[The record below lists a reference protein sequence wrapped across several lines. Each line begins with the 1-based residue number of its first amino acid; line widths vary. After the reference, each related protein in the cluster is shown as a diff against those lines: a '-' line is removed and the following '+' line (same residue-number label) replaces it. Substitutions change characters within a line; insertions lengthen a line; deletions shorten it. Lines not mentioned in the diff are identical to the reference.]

1 MNLSGHEQV
10 GEFRIFPDE
19 GGWIRATRLD
29 LQVLR
34 PGKIESGA
42 RHASS
47 EAPAFERLRHFGVV
61 NDELAGGAAV
71 IDQTEDIADAQL
83 EALLRDIVKDI

>member
-1 MNLSGHEQV
+1 
-10 GEFRIFPDE
+10 
-19 GGWIRATRLD
+19 
-29 LQVLR
+29 
-34 PGKIESGA
+34 
-42 RHASS
+42 
-47 EAPAFERLRHFGVV
+47 VV